1 MNIQQLKFLAKLALF
16 FFIIVIA
23 TVDGYLT
30 WLISTSASILLA
42 DLFSVLI
49 HRYCPFISRLYHLF
63 YLENPRRTRRHS
75 DILAPLVALFVAPL
89 LSHKLFDDINV
100 TACMMVATAFYLPM
114 MHHFGRPRNFRVLN
128 VLFML
133 SVNICYG
140 EFGFGPNTCASV
152 AFFTY
157 IAVLAGQAEAGAAYE
172 DDHHH
177 LTLNQ
182 IMSNLMIEGNM
193 AAAGGCYLF
202 TAATEMKIRIDER

>member
-63 YLENPRRTRRHS
+63 YLENPRRTRCHS

-89 LSHKLFDDINV
+89 FSHKLFDDINV

-114 MHHFGRPRNFRVLN
+114 MHHFGRPRNFRL
-128 VLFML
+128 LF
-133 SVNICYG
+133 S
-140 EFGFGPNTCASV
+140 
-152 AFFTY
+152 
-157 IAVLAGQAEAGAAYE
+157 
-172 DDHHH
+172 
-177 LTLNQ
+177 LTLLCWRGKQ
-182 IMSNLMIEGNM
+182 RQVQLTGMI
-193 AAAGGCYLF
+193 F
-202 TAATEMKIRIDER
+202 TI